1 MSPRLSFRVSLL
13 VISVVFAAGIYPASA
28 QPNLQG
34 QWSTEPN
41 LMPINPIH
49 VVLLPNGKLLIVA
62 GSGNC
67 PPTQSGCP
75 SGPPYN
81 QANGSGAL
89 LWDPATETYT
99 QWFSVSWDMFCNA
112 LVLLPDGR
120 ALVNGGNLQY
130 DPFHGA
136 AKNSIFDP
144 ATNTFTDIANMAHG
158 RWYPTLL
165 TLGDGRLMTFSG
177 INESGSTNHAVEYY
191 DPASGWSTEY
201 TSSWIPDLYPR
212 LHLLPTGKVL
222 YSGAQTGSRLFDP
235 STQTWGSTFAITN
248 YGNTR
253 TYGSSVLLPLT
264 LGNNYG
270 AKILILGGH
279 NPATS
284 TTEILDMRASPPRWV
299 YGPNMSQ
306 GRIEMNAVLLPDGKV
321 LAVGGSVNDEDSTTS
336 SYNADLYDPVTNTFS
351 SAGKNAYPRLYHSVA
366 VLLPDATVWLAGG
379 NPSRGSYTKQIEIYK
394 PPYLFNADG
403 SAATRPTITGAPS
416 SVGYG
421 NAFTVNTPDAA
432 NISSVVLVRNPAVTH
447 AFNMDERE
455 VQLSYT
461 AGSGSLTVTAPPH
474 GNIAPP
480 GYYMLFILNSAH
492 VPSVARFVQ
501 ITNATQTAP
510 ADFTLSVTPSS
521 QAVVPGAGTTF
532 SVSIS
537 PLNGFSGTASLSASG
552 LPTGATGSFNP
563 SSIQAS
569 GSSTLSISTSSS
581 IAAGSYPLTVTA
593 TSGTLTHSAPVTL
606 NVGSF
611 SVAVSP
617 TSQTVKRGTS
627 ASYTITVSATTGF
640 SSPVS
645 FSLAGLPKRT
655 SGSFAPTTVT
665 GSGTS
670 KLTILPNKN
679 AAAGTY
685 TLTITSSG
693 GGLTRSNQVTLTIQ

>member
-1 MSPRLSFRVSLL
+1 
-13 VISVVFAAGIYPASA
+13 
-28 QPNLQG
+28 
-34 QWSTEPN
+34 
-41 LMPINPIH
+41 
-49 VVLLPNGKLLIVA
+49 
-62 GSGNC
+62 
-67 PPTQSGCP
+67 
-75 SGPPYN
+75 
-81 QANGSGAL
+81 
-89 LWDPATETYT
+89 
-99 QWFSVSWDMFCNA
+99 
-112 LVLLPDGR
+112 
-120 ALVNGGNLQY
+120 
-130 DPFHGA
+130 
-136 AKNSIFDP
+136 
-144 ATNTFTDIANMAHG
+144 
-158 RWYPTLL
+158 
-165 TLGDGRLMTFSG
+165 
-177 INESGSTNHAVEYY
+177 
-191 DPASGWSTEY
+191 
-201 TSSWIPDLYPR
+201 
-212 LHLLPTGKVL
+212 
-222 YSGAQTGSRLFDP
+222 
-235 STQTWGSTFAITN
+235 
-248 YGNTR
+248 
-253 TYGSSVLLPLT
+253 
-264 LGNNYG
+264 
-270 AKILILGGH
+270 
-279 NPATS
+279 
-284 TTEILDMRASPPRWV
+284 
-299 YGPNMSQ
+299 
-306 GRIEMNAVLLPDGKV
+306 
-321 LAVGGSVNDEDSTTS
+321 
-336 SYNADLYDPVTNTFS
+336 
-351 SAGKNAYPRLYHSVA
+351 
-366 VLLPDATVWLAGG
+366 
-379 NPSRGSYTKQIEIYK
+379 
-394 PPYLFNADG
+394 
-403 SAATRPTITGAPS
+403 
-416 SVGYG
+416 
-421 NAFTVNTPDAA
+421 
-432 NISSVVLVRNPAVTH
+432 
-447 AFNMDERE
+447 MDERE